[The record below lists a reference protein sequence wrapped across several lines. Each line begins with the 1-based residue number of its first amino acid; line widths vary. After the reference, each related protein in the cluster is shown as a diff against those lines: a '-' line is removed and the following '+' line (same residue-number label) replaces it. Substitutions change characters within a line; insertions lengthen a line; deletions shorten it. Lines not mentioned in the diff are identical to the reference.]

1 MLRQK
6 LSEGLSCGQRKAFL
20 RWLICVF
27 CWGACWHQNFRHL
40 GVFVTQKTKM
50 NGSVSLLHQSKPSE
64 LEGRPFLIILHWL
77 LRMVS
82 VNKIDQ
88 KVGKVLGVLRSARF
102 FFQSSILSRSWTLFS
117 WSIWRDLLNHIA
129 PQHKISLKL
138 QVTWEDFLSLDKPK
152 KNPPKIQLLVGY
164 IAIIVN
170 VATVGNRDCQA
181 KHGGV
186 TFKTPWLT

>member
-40 GVFVTQKTKM
+40 GVFVTQKTKV
-50 NGSVSLLHQSKPSE
+50 NGSVSLLHQSKPE
-64 LEGRPFLIILHWL
+64 LEGFDKSSIFFLGVVFVWGRPFLIILHWL

-88 KVGKVLGVLRSARF
+88 KVGKVLRAMEICQI
-102 FFQSSILSRSWTLFS
+102 FFQSSILSRRWTLFS
-117 WSIWRDLLNHIA
+117 WSIWRDLLSHITL
-129 PQHKISLKL
+129 QHKISPKL

-152 KNPPKIQLLVGY
+152 KNPPKI
-164 IAIIVN
+164 
-170 VATVGNRDCQA
+170 
-181 KHGGV
+181 
-186 TFKTPWLT
+186 